1 MEKTEAQRLLGLEKR
16 LSQKIIGQSYASK
29 VISKALRRSRVDLK
43 DPKRPIGSFMF
54 LGPTGVGKSYLAK
67 CLTEDIFGSEDN
79 IIQIDMSEYME
90 KHSVSRL
97 IGSPPGYVGY
107 EDAGQLTEAVR
118 RNPYSIVLFDEI
130 EKAHPDVC
138 QLLLQ
143 ILEDGHLTDNVG
155 RSIDFRNTIVIMTS
169 NVGAEIL
176 QKNVS
181 LGFGNQMKGED
192 DYDEIKSKITDEA
205 KKMFKP
211 EFLNRLDD
219 LVIFRKLTKDHIKE
233 IAELEIQKLR
243 DRVRS
248 KGFKIR
254 VSSKVK
260 DFIIEK
266 GYDEKF
272 GARPLRRAVEKHLE
286 DTLAEA
292 ILEEEINDSV
302 SDTLIA
308 KLKDGEVYFEP
319 GKEAKTPPPESIDD
333 NNSDKVT
340 EKK

>member
-16 LSQKIIGQSYASK
+16 LSQKIIGQSYASD

-67 CLTEDIFGSEDN
+67 CLTEDIFGTEDS
-79 IIQIDMSEYME
+79 IVQIDMSEYME

-107 EDAGQLTEAVR
+107 EDAGQLTEAIR
-118 RNPYSIVLFDEI
+118 RNPYSVILFDEI

-155 RSIDFRNTIVIMTS
+155 RKIDFRNTIIIMTS
-169 NVGAEIL
+169 NVGADIL

-181 LGFGNQMKGED
+181 LGFGSAMNEEQ

-205 KKMFKP
+205 KKIFKP

-219 LVIFRKLTKDHIKE
+219 LVIFRKLTRDHIKK
-233 IAELEIQKLR
+233 IAELEIEKLR
-243 DRVRS
+243 DRVRQ
-248 KGFKIR
+248 KGYRIR
-254 VSSKVK
+254 VSAKVK
-260 DFIIEK
+260 DFLIEN
-266 GYDEKF
+266 GYDDKL
-272 GARPLRRAVEKHLE
+272 GARPLRRAIEKYLE
-286 DTLAEA
+286 NTLAEA
-292 ILEEEINDSV
+292 ILQEEIQSSHNDILV
-302 SDTLIA
+302 A
-308 KLKDGEVYFEP
+308 KLKKDKVYFE
-319 GKEAKTPPPESIDD
+319 ATSDSKTPTPKPVDKDD
-333 NNSDKVT
+333 SEKVKDK
-340 EKK
+340 

>member
-1 MEKTEAQRLLGLEKR
+1 
-16 LSQKIIGQSYASK
+16 
-29 VISKALRRSRVDLK
+29 
-43 DPKRPIGSFMF
+43 
-54 LGPTGVGKSYLAK
+54 
-67 CLTEDIFGSEDN
+67 
-79 IIQIDMSEYME
+79 MSEYME

-107 EDAGQLTEAVR
+107 EDAGQLTEAIR
-118 RNPYSIVLFDEI
+118 RNPYSVVLFDEI
-130 EKAHPDVC
+130 EKAHPDIC

-155 RSIDFRNTIVIMTS
+155 RKIDFRNTIIIMTS

-181 LGFGNQMKGED
+181 LGFGSVMNADQ

-205 KKMFKP
+205 KKTFKP

-219 LVIFRKLTKDHIKE
+219 LVIFRKLTKDHIKK
-233 IAELEIQKLR
+233 ITDLEIEKLR
-243 DRVRS
+243 SRVRQ
-248 KGFKIR
+248 KGYRIR
-254 VSSKVK
+254 VSAKVK
-260 DFIIEK
+260 EFLINK

-292 ILEEEINDSV
+292 ILEEEISSSDNDL
-302 SDTLIA
+302 LIA
-308 KLKDGEVYFEP
+308 KLKKDEVYFD
-319 GKEAKTPPPESIDD
+319 ATTDNKTPIPKQLESD
-333 NNSDKVT
+333 NSDKVT
-340 EKK
+340 ENK